1 MNFIHT
7 IGPRIEIGDLQM
19 LKCREKSGSVQRLW
33 IIERAS
39 HKWRVIADRLSS
51 DPNKADTLWQ
61 QCNNNPSQCLRQL
74 FIDCFINNKPANDY
88 SQDWM
93 GIIELLED
101 FEEEQLAMEVK
112 DMVFKCKN
120 IK

>member
-1 MNFIHT
+1 
-7 IGPRIEIGDLQM
+7 M
-19 LKCREKSGSVQRLW
+19 LKSHDKSGSVQRLW
-33 IIERAS
+33 IIQRAS
-39 HKWRVIADRLSS
+39 HKWREIADRLSS